1 MKAIPVAVRER
12 ILALY
17 QQKKSTRQ
25 IADAL
30 GYCQAAVRRVRQHF
44 RERGT
49 VEPTTHL
56 CGAKGFFTPE
66 RQEHVRQLILE
77 KPDRT
82 LEDLCRQM
90 DRPVAISTMD
100 TWTRKLGFSFKKS
113 PSMPPNKTGRMSR
126 QGARVGTANLR
137 TSRRKNSSSSM
148 NRVPRPT

>member
-1 MKAIPVAVRER
+1 MQAIPVAVRER
-12 ILALY
+12 ILTLY
-17 QQKKSTRQ
+17 QQNKSTRQ

-49 VEPTTHL
+49 LAPTTHL

-66 RQEHVRQLILE
+66 RQERVRQLILE

-82 LEDLCRQM
+82 LEDLCQQM
-90 DRPVAISTMD
+90 DRPVAVSTMD

-113 PSMPPNKTGRMSR
+113 PSTLPSKTGRMSR
-126 QGARVGTANLR
+126 QGVRVGTANLR
-137 TSRRKNSSSSM
+137 TSRRKSSFSLT
-148 NRVPRPT
+148 NQALRPT

>member
-1 MKAIPVAVRER
+1 MRAIPVAVRER

-17 QQKKSTRQ
+17 RREKSTRQ

-49 VEPTTHL
+49 LEPAVHL

-66 RQEHVRQLILE
+66 RQERVRQLILE

-82 LEDLCRQM
+82 LEELCRKM

-100 TWTRKLGFSFKKS
+100 VWTRKLGFSFKKS
-113 PSMPPNKTGRMSR
+113 PSTHPNKTGRMS
-126 QGARVGTANLR
+126 QKDAPAGTR
-137 TSRRKNSSSSM
+137 TSQESRRKNSSFSM
-148 NRVPRPT
+148 NQALRQT